1 MKKTKT
7 TVIFAVICLLV
18 SIVSF
23 AVAGKCAN
31 GSKGIKQF
39 EKLISACEAH
49 DPDKIIKCFDESTA
63 ESYTFSDCTTTADY
77 LKRCGI
83 DLGLAPNIA
92 PENISVEGFTA
103 SSSVRNDSAASA
115 YTKTEDKTYPVVY
128 ITAEHTDKNGQEQ
141 TAAYAFYLICDAASG
156 KIFSIEALRN
166 LTE

>member
-31 GSKGIKQF
+31 GSKGVKQV
-39 EKLISACEAH
+39 ERLISACEAH
-49 DPDKIIKCFDESTA
+49 DPDKIKKCFDESAA
-63 ESYTFSDCTTTADY
+63 EKYTFSDCVTTADY
-77 LKRCGI
+77 LKRSGI
-83 DLGLAPNIA
+83 DLGLAPNTDPDSIGV
-92 PENISVEGFTA
+92 SGFST

-115 YTKTEDKTYPVVY
+115 YTKTEDKTYPIVY
-128 ITAEHTDKNGQEQ
+128 ITVVYTDQNGQEQ

>member
-23 AVAGKCAN
+23 AVVGKCAN
-31 GSKGIKQF
+31 GSKGVKQV
-39 EKLISACEAH
+39 ERLISACEAH
-49 DPDKIIKCFDESTA
+49 DSDKIKKCFYESVA
-63 ESYTFSDCTTTADY
+63 DSYTFSDCVTTADY
-77 LKRCGI
+77 LKRSGI
-83 DLGLAPNIA
+83 DLGLAPNTDPDSIGV
-92 PENISVEGFTA
+92 SGFSA
-103 SSSVRNDSAASA
+103 SSSVRNGSAASA

-128 ITAEHTDKNGQEQ
+128 ITAVYTDKNGQEQ

>member
-31 GSKGIKQF
+31 SSNGIKQV

-49 DPDKIIKCFDESTA
+49 KPNKIIKCFDESTA
-63 ESYTFSDCTTTADY
+63 DSYTFSDCVTTADY
-77 LKRCGI
+77 LKSCGI
-83 DLGLAPNIA
+83 DFGLDPNA
-92 PENISVEGFTA
+92 DPESISVKDFTA

-115 YTKTEDKTYPVVY
+115 SLKTEDKRYPVVY
-128 ITAEHTDKNGQEQ
+128 ISAEYTDKDGNVQ
-141 TAAYAFYLICDAASG
+141 TVASAFYLIYNAESG
-156 KIFSIEALRN
+156 KIYSISAS
-166 LTE
+166 